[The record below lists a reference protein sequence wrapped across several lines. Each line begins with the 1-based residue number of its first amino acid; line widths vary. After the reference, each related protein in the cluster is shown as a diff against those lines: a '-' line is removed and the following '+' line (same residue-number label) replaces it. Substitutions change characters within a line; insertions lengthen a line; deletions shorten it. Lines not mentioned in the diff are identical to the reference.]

1 MHWKKCGQ
9 AEMRLGRCGNM
20 NKQYKSSLLLFV
32 TAIIWGVAFVAQDV
46 GMDYWSPLAFNGI
59 RSIIGAVVLLPF
71 IFYRDT
77 KKGENRCKWS
87 NPTLIKGGVLCGLA
101 LCIATNYQ
109 QVGIQLSNDSAG
121 KAGFITAF
129 YIVLVPI
136 FGIFLKKKCPPQAW
150 LGAVLATV
158 GLYILCIPQGE
169 KFSVEYADILV
180 FICAVVFT
188 FQILFVD
195 RYSPKVDG
203 VKLACIQFLTTGV
216 ISLTLA
222 FLTGSFGISTAT
234 DAWIAILYAG
244 VLSSG
249 VAYTLQIVAQK
260 NLNPTVASIIMSLEA
275 CVSVVAAWVILG
287 DAMNARQI
295 TGCVIMFGA
304 IILAQ
309 IPGKEK
315 K

>member
-1 MHWKKCGQ
+1 MS
-9 AEMRLGRCGNM
+9 
-20 NKQYKSSLLLFV
+20 KQYRSSLLLLI

-46 GMDYWSPLAFNGI
+46 GMEYWSPLAFNGI
-59 RSIIGAVVLLPF
+59 RSIIGAAVLLPF
-71 IFYRDT
+71 IFIRDR
-77 KKGENRCKWS
+77 KKGESRCKWTDK
-87 NPTLIKGGVLCGLA
+87 TLIKGGVLCGLA

-136 FGIFLKKKCPPQAW
+136 FGIFLKKKCPLQAW
-150 LGAVLATV
+150 IGAILATI
-158 GLYILCIPQGE
+158 GLYVLCIPEGE
-169 KFSVEYADILV
+169 KFSVEYADVLV

-195 RYSPKVDG
+195 RYSPRVDG
-203 VKLACIQFLTTGV
+203 VKLACIQFLTTGI
-216 ISLTLA
+216 ISMLLA
-222 FLTGSFGISTAT
+222 LLTGNLAISTAC
-234 DAWIAILYAG
+234 DAWVAILYAG

-309 IPGKEK
+309 IPAKNQN
-315 K
+315 